1 LYENKR
7 VDGKVITRYVGK
19 SSPTKSKF
27 SVFNSL
33 VLLLIFIGV
42 AGAMYYL
49 LQPVDVSPTGDL
61 IPVHWWTPAEI
72 RRAWPD
78 LFDATSG
85 HLPMPLM
92 VAFAIALKDEL
103 GELPPADVYQVPTGS
118 GETITALRWAYSNKE
133 FQPLYGES
141 VATAFEKKA
150 PLNMVVAPPCEK

>member
-1 LYENKR
+1 
-7 VDGKVITRYVGK
+7 
-19 SSPTKSKF
+19 
-27 SVFNSL
+27 
-33 VLLLIFIGV
+33 
-42 AGAMYYL
+42 
-49 LQPVDVSPTGDL
+49 VDVSPTGDL